1 MSSAMTKQ
9 TNIKNKLKKRTKMEN
24 SKINYISEET
34 KKNVCKAIIDTTEK
48 MLKSSPLLIRKKP
61 NKC

>member
-1 MSSAMTKQ
+1 
-9 TNIKNKLKKRTKMEN
+9 MEN

-48 MLKSSPLLIRKKP
+48 MLKNSPLLIKKKLI
-61 NKC
+61 NVKNLVG